1 MNERAEGNAFF
12 KNRNSKLFRT
22 SCSLTFFYRRFS
34 ESFNNDE
41 ECFFQAVPVAPGPSI
56 LHSGRIQQLS
66 GKGLLQ
72 SGSWKKRY
80 CVLDGQRLF
89 FYQQDSS
96 SDPSKEKTG
105 HYIDL
110 RCYDI
115 CEEAAGSIIKDV
127 QRSRSGS
134 SSSVTGSSK
143 EQHVWVISSADIEK
157 GSHRF
162 FETVCIL
169 ILLMDLF
176 QGSILFCITY

>member
-1 MNERAEGNAFF
+1 MM
-12 KNRNSKLFRT
+12 RNVCLP
-22 SCSLTFFYRRFS
+22 
-34 ESFNNDE
+34 
-41 ECFFQAVPVAPGPSI
+41 QAVPVAPGPSI

-89 FYQQDSS
+89 FYNNQQESS
-96 SDPSKEKTG
+96 SDPSRSWKEKTG

-134 SSSVTGSSK
+134 SSSVSSSGSSQQ
-143 EQHVWVISSADIEK
+143 QHVWVISSADIEK

-162 FETVCIL
+162 FETV
-169 ILLMDLF
+169 
-176 QGSILFCITY
+176 